1 MLGRTPVGWL
11 ATAARGWQSPHSFS
25 WLAWSTRAVS
35 GSTAPELTWH
45 EAHALPERGS
55 AGRMSAVTSSVR
67 KPSRQA
73 AARWR
78 AAVASHPTGVRPSM
92 QAAADYP
99 LDWKGELTC
108 SSCHDVHG
116 DSHGRLRGDKRR
128 REFCVACHPA
138 SFFEQMA
145 DGGRSLSVS
154 GHLDSIGL
162 AGEPTLLDP
171 YTAQCMDCHGERG
184 DARVE
189 VTSAANSRHSGS
201 GVNHPVGVDYARASG
216 FGGFRDPAALD
227 RGIELPGGLVS
238 CISCHSGYSGRHG
251 EVRRTALG
259 RSLCLECHDL

>member
-1 MLGRTPVGWL
+1 M
-11 ATAARGWQSPHSFS
+11 TAARH
-25 WLAWSTRAVS
+25 L
-35 GSTAPELTWH
+35 
-45 EAHALPERGS
+45 
-55 AGRMSAVTSSVR
+55 
-67 KPSRQA
+67 A
-73 AARWR
+73 AACLLGFLTLLVTADMRPADPLSGNACASCHVSSGAVEPETARVLHASQEKLCGDCHPR
-78 AAVASHPTGVRPSM
+78 AAVASHPTGIRPSM

-128 REFCVACHPA
+128 REFCVSCHPA

-145 DGGRSLSVS
+145 DGGRSLAVS